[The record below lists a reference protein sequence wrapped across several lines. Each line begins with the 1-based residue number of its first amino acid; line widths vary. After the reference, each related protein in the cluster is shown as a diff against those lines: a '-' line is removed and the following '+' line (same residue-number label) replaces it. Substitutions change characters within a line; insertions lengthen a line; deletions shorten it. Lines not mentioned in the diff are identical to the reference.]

1 MTNMD
6 KRENK
11 EQVTK
16 ARWKSIGLFVVKT
29 LFYFCVLLAL
39 VYLYEYSG
47 VGSAHF
53 IYNEF

>member
-1 MTNMD
+1 MQKIT
-6 KRENK
+6 K
-11 EQVTK
+11 EPTK
-16 ARWKSIGLFVVKT
+16 SQQRWRNIGWFLLKT
-29 LFYFCVLLAL
+29 LFYFGILLAL

>member
-1 MTNMD
+1 MAQSKQKD
-6 KRENK
+6 SKS
-11 EQVTK
+11 
-16 ARWKSIGLFVVKT
+16 RWKAIGLFVLKT
-29 LFYFCVLLAL
+29 LFYFGVLVAL